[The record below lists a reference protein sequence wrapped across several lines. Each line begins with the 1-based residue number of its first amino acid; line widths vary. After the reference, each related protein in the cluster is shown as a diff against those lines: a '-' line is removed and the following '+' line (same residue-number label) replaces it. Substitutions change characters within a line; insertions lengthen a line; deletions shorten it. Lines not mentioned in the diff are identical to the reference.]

1 MKKTE
6 ALELAK
12 YYASWMG
19 ENIMCKSANTV
30 RAYSFAVK
38 LFMEFL
44 ETAKGIHQTS
54 FCICTD
60 LSYDNIV
67 EWQSWL
73 RGIRKCSA
81 ESCNAR
87 LASLKSFLKYLS
99 IRDLKYRYLYLAS
112 LNVRRQKESK
122 RKVIGMS
129 EIAVKSLLQ
138 EPDVHTT
145 TGYRDV
151 MFMTI
156 LYGTAARLDEILSI
170 KVGDLELDVENAY
183 ITVRGKGNKL
193 RTLYLPPKV
202 VSNLHKYIG
211 KFHGKNADPEN
222 YLFYSRV
229 KGYKS
234 KITQEA
240 MNKRLKIYARAVH
253 TQCQDVPIDLH
264 AHQFRHAKSTHLLND
279 GMNVAQLS
287 KLLGHAQL
295 STTMVYLDITTDM
308 QAKAMIEM
316 EDEETKSI
324 PRKWGKGSDKLSS
337 LFDLEK

>member
-12 YYASWMG
+12 YYASWMD
-19 ENIMCKSANTV
+19 ENTMCKSANTV

-44 ETAKGIHQTS
+44 ETVKGIHQIS

-67 EWQSWL
+67 EWQGWL
-73 RGIRKCSA
+73 SGVRKCSA

-99 IRDLKYRYLYLAS
+99 VRDLKYRYLYLES
-112 LNVRRQKESK
+112 LNVRRQKEGK
-122 RKVIGMS
+122 RKVLGMS

-138 EPDVHTT
+138 EPDVCTV

-170 KVGDLELDVENAY
+170 KIGDLELDVENSY
-183 ITVRGKGNKL
+183 VIVRGKGNKL
-193 RTLYLPPKV
+193 RTLYLPQKV
-202 VSNLHKYIG
+202 VANLRKYIR
-211 KFHGKNADPEN
+211 KFHGENVESEN

-229 KGYKS
+229 KGNKS

-240 MNKRLKIYARAVH
+240 MNKRLKIYAKAAH
-253 TQCQDVPIDLH
+253 TQCQDVPIGLH

-295 STTMVYLDITTDM
+295 STTMAYLDITTDM
-308 QAKAMIEM
+308 QAKAMMEM
-316 EDEETKSI
+316 EDEKTKNL
-324 PRKWGKGSDKLSS
+324 PRKWEKGSDKLSS
-337 LFDLEK
+337 LFNLEK